1 MPFYSG
7 TLAAESNR
15 ADLAFI
21 VEMIDSLNTNEVI
34 DMTDCVISVAM
45 RLLGH
50 TNPALTGTNLDGHVD
65 IIAPNTFRVHFSR
78 AEMANFSAGEVDL
91 GMTIQLND
99 GITYQLFSGQLPI
112 VDGVVSQ

>member
-15 ADLAFI
+15 ADWSFV
-21 VEMIDSLNTNEVI
+21 VEMIDSQNTGEIV
-34 DMTDCVISVAM
+34 DMTDCVINVAL

-50 TNPALTGTNLDGHVD
+50 QVPAVTGSNLDGHID
-65 IIAPNTFRVHFSR
+65 IIAPNTFQVNFTR
-78 AEMANFSAGEVDL
+78 AEMGTFAPGEVDL
-91 GMTIQLND
+91 GITIKLND

-112 VDGVVSQ
+112 VDGVVNQ